1 MKKPPAF
8 QFYAK
13 DFLVGTMEM
22 SLAELGAYIRL
33 LAWSWDKG
41 PVPEDE
47 GRRAKILGVSRLAL
61 GKVWPGISD
70 KWASSEGGL
79 INRRLERQ
87 RADQEDFRQAKS
99 EAGKAGAGKRWHSH
113 NSATSRTVTEAVTKN
128 GSSSPISDLHT
139 ATADQERK
147 SLFTRFW
154 HAYPKKVGKG
164 DAEAKFG
171 KLKPTET
178 LLASMLSA
186 LDWQIRTPQ
195 WAKDGGKYVPNPSTW
210 LHQHRWEDEPF
221 HAADAGPNDAAW
233 AEIDD
238 MVRRKS

>member
-1 MKKPPAF
+1 
-8 QFYAK
+8 
-13 DFLVGTMEM
+13 MEM

-47 GRRAKILGVSRLAL
+47 GRRAKILGVSRPAL

-70 KWASSEGGL
+70 KWVSGEGGL

-113 NSATSRTVTEAVTKN
+113 GSATSRTATEAVTKN
-128 GSSSPISDLHT
+128 GSSVSDLQSAT

-154 HAYPKKVGKG
+154 RAYPKKVGKG
-164 DAEAKFG
+164 DAETKFG
-171 KLKPTET
+171 KLKPSES

-186 LDWQIRTPQ
+186 LEWQVRTPKWVQ
-195 WAKDGGKYVPNPSTW
+195 KGGEFIPHPATW
-210 LHQHRWEDEPF
+210 LHQRRWEDEPF
-221 HAADAGPNDAAW
+221 LPADADPNDAAW
-233 AEIDD
+233 AEIDAKLE
-238 MVRRKS
+238 RKP